1 MTDPHTATA
10 LYSVAEIRAIEQ
22 AALAGLPPYTLMQR
36 AGAAAAAAARRLIP
50 DSQAARILVLAG
62 PGNNGGD
69 ALEAACDLSSGGLE
83 VSVLLMAHEQQADDA
98 RRALQRA
105 QACAI
110 DWIGFPQLSAGSGTS
125 AAPGWTLVLDGL
137 FGIGLQR
144 ALAPEYRAVVAAV
157 NALDCPI
164 LALDIASGLNADTGG
179 IVSAPGKGQPGDP
192 AVRATHTISFIGAK
206 PGLHTCD
213 GRDHSG
219 QVQIADLAIDRQ
231 FFTAPRVIL
240 NTPSGFAASLHPR
253 VQNSHKGSFGDVSIV
268 GGAPG
273 LAGAVILAARAAAH
287 TGAGRVHAGFVDQP
301 PAYDAMHPELMCRAA
316 ASLDFGRGAIA
327 LGPGL
332 GESREAHDQ
341 LSRALHAQA
350 NLVLDA
356 DALNLLAAEPG
367 LQQKLSTRQRLGAA
381 LLTPHP
387 LEAAR
392 LLGIDTVAVQAD
404 RLHAA
409 RALAQRFQ
417 AIVILKGSGTVIARP
432 DGFAAVN
439 PTGNPALAT
448 AGSGDVLTGICAALL
463 AQHWQPWE
471 AALGAVWLHGA
482 AADYLVEQGVG
493 PIGLCAGE
501 LAPAVRQVFNR
512 LIENRPGSRRNGN

>member
-1 MTDPHTATA
+1 MTNPQTATA
-10 LYSVAEIRAIEQ
+10 LYSLAEIRAIEQ

-83 VSVLLMAHEQQADDA
+83 VSVLLMSGDKLPDDA

-110 DWIGFPQLSAGSGTS
+110 EWIDASQASEELQARQ
-125 AAPGWTLVLDGL
+125 GWTLVLDGL

-144 ALAPEYRAVVAAV
+144 ALTPEYRRVVAAI
-157 NALDCPI
+157 NALDCAV
-164 LALDIASGLNADTGG
+164 LALDIASGLNADTGA
-179 IVSAPGKGQPGDP
+179 IVTP
-192 AVRATHTISFIGAK
+192 ASPHHADDRAIRSTHTISFIGDK

-213 GRDHSG
+213 GRDYSG
-219 QVQIADLAIDRQ
+219 RVFIADLGIAPSL
-231 FFTAPRVIL
+231 FAAPRAIL
-240 NTPSGFAASLHPR
+240 NAPSQFAGNLHPR
-253 VQNSHKGSFGDVSIV
+253 AQNSHTGSFGDVSIA
-268 GGAPG
+268 GGAEG
-273 LAGAVILAARAAAH
+273 MAGAVILAARAAAH
-287 TGAGRVHAGFVDQP
+287 AGAGRVYAGFLDQP
-301 PAYDAMHPELMCRAA
+301 PAYDAPHPELMCRKA
-316 ASLDFGRGAIA
+316 ASLSFGNGAIA
-327 LGPGL
+327 IGTGL
-332 GESREAHDQ
+332 GESREAHDL

-350 NLVLDA
+350 DLVIDA
-356 DALNLLAAEPG
+356 DALNLLAGEPG
-367 LQQKLSTRQRLGAA
+367 LQHKLATRQRLGAA
-381 LLTPHP
+381 VITPHP

-409 RALAQRFQ
+409 RTLAQRFQ
-417 AIVILKGSGTVIARP
+417 AVIVLKGSGTVIARP

-439 PTGNPALAT
+439 PTGSPALAT

-463 AQHWQPWE
+463 AQRWPAWE
-471 AALGAVWLHGA
+471 GALGAVWLHGA

-493 PIGLCAGE
+493 PIGLCASE
-501 LAPAVRQVFNR
+501 LAPAVRKVLNQLV
-512 LIENRPGSRRNGN
+512 ENAVSRIGM